1 MLYNNSEFG
10 KITKALIENLFNRS
24 ESQGE
29 LNPPPPTLY
38 LIDDSE
44 AFLLDD
50 SGSNLTT
57 D

>member
-1 MLYNNSEFG
+1 MLFNNSEFG
-10 KITKALIENLFNRS
+10 KIVKALVENLFNQS
-24 ESQGE
+24 ETQGE
-29 LNPPPPTLY
+29 LNPPPPTFY

-50 SGSNLTT
+50 SGANLTT